1 MSETNGPAKNRLAQE
16 TSPYLL
22 QHADNPVDW
31 QPWDADALALARAED
46 RPILLSIGYSSC
58 HWCHVMAR
66 ESFADD
72 ATAQVMNARF
82 VNIKVD
88 REERPD
94 LDNVYQLAH
103 RVLTGRGGGWPLTA
117 FLDAKTLLPFFA
129 GTYFP
134 REPRYGL
141 PGFRDLLTRLADG
154 YAAKREQVDAA
165 GRKLADLLGRMETA
179 APTAEADDD
188 KLRKGAREGLA
199 GLYDAVEGG
208 FGGAPKFPMPAA
220 LEWLLRH
227 WARSRTAAKPAA
239 GRLRL
244 VSSRGRKHGPDQ
256 DALNMVLTTLTKMAR
271 GGIVDHIGGGF
282 FRYATDRGWAIPH
295 FEKMLY
301 DNGMLLALYADV
313 LRLGPDAL
321 FADAARGTAEWL
333 LREMRH
339 PTGGFHAAQDADSE
353 GEEGGFYLWRR
364 DAVRRLLTEDEYLV
378 AETLYGLDKPAN
390 VEGKWH
396 LRRRDA
402 WRAVVERLYL
412 SPERGAELLASARA
426 RLLTARAGREPPATD
441 HKVLAAWNGLAIR
454 GLAKAGV
461 CLDEAE
467 WVDAAAGAAQ
477 FARARLVADGRLH
490 AVWTDGVLGPK
501 ALLDDHANLLAGL
514 LALLQARWHDE
525 DFAFALFLGDELL
538 RRFQDERVGGF
549 FFTPHD
555 HERLIHRPKPLDDD
569 PLAPGNATAI
579 SALAALGHLAA
590 APRFLEAAERAAAWA
605 RGFAERHPHGCCAL
619 LTALEETASPPEF
632 VVVRAPDPTEWL
644 AVARAG
650 YHPRRVAYGI
660 PYESERVPAY
670 LPRLVAAEDRQRP
683 TAFLCRGT
691 ECSPP
696 IRDLDELRE
705 ALT

>member
-1 MSETNGPAKNRLAQE
+1 MNRLAQE

-31 QPWDADALALARAED
+31 RPWGAEALALARAED
-46 RPILLSIGYSSC
+46 RPILLSIGYSAC

-94 LDNVYQLAH
+94 LDGVYQLAH
-103 RVLTGRGGGWPLTA
+103 RVLNGQGGGWPLTA
-117 FLDAKTLLPFFA
+117 FLDAKTLLPFFS

-134 REPRYGL
+134 RQPRYGL
-141 PGFRDLLTRLADG
+141 PGFRGLLAGLADG
-154 YAAKREQVDAA
+154 YATKRDQVDAA
-165 GRKLADLLGRMETA
+165 GRKLAGVLARIEAA
-179 APTAEADDD
+179 APAAEADDA
-188 KLRKGAREGLA
+188 KLRKSARDGLA
-199 GLYDAVEGG
+199 GAYDAIEGG
-208 FGGAPKFPMPAA
+208 FGQAPKFPMPTA

-227 WARSRTAAKPAA
+227 WARSRVAPKPAP
-239 GRLRL
+239 GGLRL
-244 VSSRGRKHGPDQ
+244 VSNRGRKLGPDQ
-256 DALNMVLTTLTKMAR
+256 EALNMVLTTLTKMAR
-271 GGIVDHIGGGF
+271 GGIFDHLGGGF
-282 FRYATDRGWAIPH
+282 FRYATDRRWAVPH

-301 DNGMLLALYADV
+301 DNGMLLALYADA

-321 FADAARGTAEWL
+321 FLDAARGTAEWL
-333 LREMRH
+333 LREMQH
-339 PTGGFHAAQDADSE
+339 SCGGFYAAQDADTE

-364 DAVRRLLTEDEYLV
+364 DAVRRLLNEDEYLV

-396 LRRRDA
+396 LRRCDA

-426 RLLTARAGREPPATD
+426 KLFAARAERPPPGTD
-441 HKVLAAWNGLAIR
+441 RKVLASWNGLAIR
-454 GLAKAGV
+454 ALAKAGM

-467 WVDAAAGAAQ
+467 WVEAAARAAQ
-477 FARARLVADGRLH
+477 FARTRMVADGRLC
-490 AVWTDGVLGPK
+490 AVWTNGALGPK
-501 ALLDDHANLLAGL
+501 GMLDDHANLLAGV
-514 LALLQARWHDE
+514 LALLQARWRDE
-525 DFAFALFLGDELL
+525 HFTFALFLGDELL
-538 RRFQDERVGGF
+538 ERFQDERAGGF

-555 HERLIHRPKPLDDD
+555 HERLIHRPKPIEDDA
-569 PLAPGNATAI
+569 LAPGNATAI
-579 SALAALGHLAA
+579 AALAALGHLAA

-619 LTALEETASPPEF
+619 LTAVEEAAHPPEL
-632 VVVRAPDPTEWL
+632 VVVRAPDPAEWL
-644 AVARAG
+644 AAARAG
-650 YHPRRVAYGI
+650 YHPARVVYAI
-660 PYESERVPAY
+660 PYDAKGAPAY
-670 LPRLVAAEDRQRP
+670 LPRLVAAEDRQRAI
-683 TAFLCRGT
+683 AFVCRGT

-696 IRDLDELRE
+696 IRDLEELRK
-705 ALT
+705 ALA

>member
-1 MSETNGPAKNRLAQE
+1 MNRLAQE

-31 QPWDADALALARAED
+31 RPWGADALALARAEG

-72 ATAQVMNARF
+72 ATAQVLNARF

-94 LDNVYQLAH
+94 LDGVYQLAH
-103 RVLTGRGGGWPLTA
+103 RVLTGQGGGWPLTA
-117 FLDAKTLLPFFA
+117 FLDAKTLLPFFS

-134 REPRYGL
+134 PQPRHGL
-141 PGFRDLLTRLADG
+141 PGFRDLLTRLADV
-154 YAAKREQVDAA
+154 YAAKREEVDAA
-165 GRKLADLLGRMETA
+165 GRKLAEVLARIEAA
-179 APTAEADDD
+179 APAAEADDD
-188 KLRKGAREGLA
+188 KLRKAARDGLA
-199 GLYDAVEGG
+199 GLYDDVEGG

-227 WARSRTAAKPAA
+227 WAHSRARPEPAP

-244 VSSRGRKHGPDQ
+244 VSGPGRKRGPDQ
-256 DALNMVLTTLTKMAR
+256 EALNMVLTTLTQMAR
-271 GGIVDHIGGGF
+271 GGIFDHIGGGF
-282 FRYATDRGWAIPH
+282 FRYATDRRWAVPH

-301 DNGMLLALYADV
+301 DNGVLLALYADA

-321 FADAARGTAEWL
+321 FLDAARGTAEWL
-333 LREMRH
+333 LREMQH
-339 PTGGFHAAQDADSE
+339 PCGGFYAAQDADSG

-364 DAVRRLLTEDEYLV
+364 DAVRRLLGEDEYLV

-396 LRRRDA
+396 LRRCDA
-402 WRAVVERLYL
+402 WPAVVERLYL

-426 RLLTARAGREPPATD
+426 RLFAARADREPPATD
-441 HKVLAAWNGLAIR
+441 RKVLAGWNGLAIR
-454 GLAKAGV
+454 GLAKAGM
-461 CLDEAE
+461 CLGESA
-467 WVDAAAGAAQ
+467 WVDAAARAAQ
-477 FARARLVADGRLH
+477 FARARLVADGRLR
-490 AVWTDGVLGPK
+490 AVWTNGVLGPS
-501 ALLDDHANLLAGL
+501 AMLDDHANLLAGV
-514 LALLQARWHDE
+514 LALLQARWRDE

-538 RRFQDERVGGF
+538 RRFHDERAGGF

-555 HERLIHRPKPLDDD
+555 HERLIHRPKPLEDD
-569 PLAPGNATAI
+569 AASPGNATAI

-605 RGFAERHPHGCCAL
+605 RGFAERRPHGCCAL
-619 LTALEETASPPEF
+619 LNALEEAARPPEL
-632 VVVRAPDPTEWL
+632 VVVHAPDPAEWL
-644 AVARAG
+644 AVASAG
-650 YHPRRVAYGI
+650 YHPARAVYGI
-660 PYESERVPAY
+660 PYDAKQTPPHLPPATT
-670 LPRLVAAEDRQRP
+670 EDRQRA

-691 ECSPP
+691 ECSAP
-696 IRDLDELRE
+696 IRNLAELRK
-705 ALT
+705 ALA